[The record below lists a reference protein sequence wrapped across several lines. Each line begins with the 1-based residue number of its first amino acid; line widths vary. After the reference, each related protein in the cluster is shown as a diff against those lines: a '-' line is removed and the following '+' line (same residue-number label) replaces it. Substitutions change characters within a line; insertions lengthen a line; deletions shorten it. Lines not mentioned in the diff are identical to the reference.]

1 MYGEIITIGNEL
13 SSGRTLDL
21 NSWYAAG
28 RLTASGLRV
37 TRITSVGDDHR
48 MVSDALKRAVGASRF
63 VIVTGGLG
71 STDDDITNEIVAQA
85 LNRPLCLDQQML
97 EQIKDHARARKIK
110 ITSSLEKMAW
120 MPEGSRMLNPEGT
133 ACGFSLIEKEVH
145 LYFLPGVPDQMRY
158 LMDKIVLPEIL
169 SRYKTLPIM
178 RQRILKL
185 YGLNEPGIAEIFKK
199 IQGKT
204 GNIVFGF
211 YPRFP
216 ENHITISLRGQDE
229 PTVTKELDRVE
240 IEVRRLVG
248 PYIFAAGDQNME
260 EVVGRLL
267 LEKNLSIS
275 VAESCTGGLIG
286 HRLTSVP
293 GSSSYFHGGVVV
305 YSNQSKVDLLRVD
318 ARTLETHGAVSERT
332 VEEMARGVKDR
343 IKTDL
348 GLAVTGIAGPDGGTR
363 QKPVGTVHV
372 GLAARDK
379 TFSREYRFWGNRGQ
393 VKLNSSMMA
402 LDWVR
407 RYLNGNPFLP
417 GI

>member
-97 EQIKDHARARKIK
+97 EQIKDHARVRKIK
-110 ITSSLEKMAW
+110 ITPSLEKMAW
-120 MPEGSRMLNPEGT
+120 MPEGSRVLNPEGT
-133 ACGFSLIEKEVH
+133 ACGFSLIEEEVH

-169 SRYKTLPIM
+169 NRYKTLPIM

-185 YGLNEPGIAEIFKK
+185 YGLNEPEMAEIFKK

-240 IEVRRLVG
+240 MEVRRLVG

-260 EVVGRLL
+260 EVVGHLL

-293 GSSSYFHGGVVV
+293 GSSIYFHGGVVV
-305 YSNQSKVDLLRVD
+305 YSNQSKADLLRVD
-318 ARTLETHGAVSERT
+318 PRTLDTHGAVSEGT
-332 VEEMARGVKDR
+332 VEEMARAVKDR

-372 GLAARDK
+372 GLAARNK

-407 RYLNGNPFLP
+407 MYLNGNPFLP